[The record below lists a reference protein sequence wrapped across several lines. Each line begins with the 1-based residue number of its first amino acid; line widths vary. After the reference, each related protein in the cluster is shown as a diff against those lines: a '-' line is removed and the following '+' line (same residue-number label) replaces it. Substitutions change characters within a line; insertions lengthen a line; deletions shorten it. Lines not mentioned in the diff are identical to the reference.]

1 MKRRSKLMAAG
12 AAVLLAGGVL
22 GSIAGVAISTS
33 VAPAKAT
40 GATSP
45 STTSPEEGGI
55 PTVERFETNAS
66 GQTLGE
72 YGVGLH
78 DDPSAT
84 PDLLRAVGTNG
95 REGYIFTVDAF
106 GAPAGSLSEA
116 ERAGEPREREIPVYE
131 ADGVTQIGVYLA
143 DYGH

>member
-1 MKRRSKLMAAG
+1 MKQRSKLMVAG
-12 AAVLLAGGVL
+12 AAVLLAGGAL
-22 GSIAGVAISTS
+22 GSIAGVAISAS
-33 VAPAKAT
+33 NAPAEAASDSPPSAT
-40 GATSP
+40 TPAES
-45 STTSPEEGGI
+45 GI
-55 PTVERFETNAS
+55 PTVERFETNAR

-72 YGVGLH
+72 YGVGLD

-95 REGYIFTVDAF
+95 REGYILTVDAF
-106 GAPAGSLSEA
+106 GAPAGSLPEA
-116 ERAGEPREREIPVYE
+116 ERSGEPREREIPVYE